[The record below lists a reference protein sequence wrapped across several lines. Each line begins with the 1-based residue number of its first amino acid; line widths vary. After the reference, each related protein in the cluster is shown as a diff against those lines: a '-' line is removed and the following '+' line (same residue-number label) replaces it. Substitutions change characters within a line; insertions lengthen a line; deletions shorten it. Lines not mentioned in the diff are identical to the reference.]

1 MIGTTVGPY
10 RIVELL
16 GGGGMGVVYKA
27 EDTRLGRHVA
37 LKFLP
42 PDAARTGPA
51 AERFTREARA
61 ASSLNHPNICT
72 VHDFG
77 EHEGKRFLVMELLEG
92 QTLKHLIDSGAL
104 DAGRIVTIAEGI
116 ADALETAHR
125 HGIVHRDIKP
135 ANIFVTSRGDAKILD
150 FGLAKVA
157 GDSGSGTAPESAT
170 ITANVEDLTG
180 PGVAMGTIAYM
191 SPEQARGEPLD
202 ARTDLFSFGLVL
214 YEMATGQ
221 QAFQGRT
228 SAVIFDAILHKAP
241 TPPVR
246 LNPQIPAELERI
258 INKALEKDPALRY
271 QTAAEL
277 RADLKR
283 MRRDGSNPSGAPAA
297 SVSVPRQEPAPPARR
312 FVFGVIA
319 RLAIVAVTLAAVAFL
334 LLNVNWRRGPL
345 GERDAI
351 ILTDFA
357 NTTGEPVFDQTLR
370 QALAIHVEQSP
381 YFNVVPQDR
390 VAETLRLMNRSPDEP
405 VTETLGREICQ
416 RRAVR
421 ALVTGAIARLGS
433 AYVITLRSLRCDTG
447 ETLAASQVQASSR
460 EDVLDALSKASSA
473 LRGDLG
479 ESLASVKQ
487 YDVQLQDAT
496 TGSLEAL
503 KAFTEGDMRRR
514 EHELAALPFF
524 TRAVELDPEFALA
537 HARLSTIYSN
547 IQDRPR
553 ALAHARLAYA
563 RKDRVSERERFYI
576 TARYQNET
584 GDIEGLESTLRMW
597 AATFPQMSAPRNNLA
612 LTLNRTGRYEEAV
625 QPALEAVQT
634 DPASPFGYSNLG
646 LAYAATGRFQEAES
660 IAQEGVRRFP
670 RFPDGYLSLAAL
682 AFSRGDR
689 AATEKWLE
697 AGISKSIA
705 PAMYEMRARIA
716 GSTGELR
723 RMDAMARQALIEPA
737 VTESSSAPTQVAA
750 GAAIYHAAFGNVS
763 GAERWLSTIAA
774 ADSDLHREIVG
785 TALAAAGDVKRATAL
800 AARAASDDSGGSRHY
815 EAPVLLAVLAVRR
828 GDGNAALQAL
838 EGVAPPHRKRP
849 EVAFFRGEALALL
862 EQHREALAEYDK
874 VIAVRAAL
882 DPDVVVTRAYLGRA
896 RMLAKLGRGSDA
908 REAYQVFFV
917 RCAQADA
924 GLPVIDA
931 ARAEQKALEAAA
943 AGKG

>member
-42 PDAARTGPA
+42 PDAARTGSA

-92 QTLKHLIDSGAL
+92 QTLKHLIESGAL
-104 DAGRIVTIAEGI
+104 DADRIVTLAGGI
-116 ADALETAHR
+116 ADALETAHS

-157 GDSGSGTAPESAT
+157 GDSGSGAAPESAT
-170 ITANVEDLTG
+170 ITAHVEDLTG

-228 SAVIFDAILHKAP
+228 SAVIFDAILHK
-241 TPPVR
+241 TPASPVR
-246 LNPQIPAELERI
+246 LNPQVPAELERI

-277 RADLKR
+277 RADLER
-283 MRRDGSNPSGAPAA
+283 LRRDGSTPAAAPAA
-297 SVSVPRQEPAPPARR
+297 NRSEPRGEPAPPARR
-312 FVFGVIA
+312 FVFGVVA
-319 RLAIVAVTLAAVAFL
+319 RLAIVAITLAAVAFL
-334 LLNVNWRRGPL
+334 LLNVNWGRAPL

-351 ILTDFA
+351 ILADFA

-390 VAETLRLMNRSPDEP
+390 VAETLRMMNRSPDEP
-405 VTETLGREICQ
+405 VTEALGREICQ
-416 RRAVR
+416 RRAVK
-421 ALVTGAIARLGS
+421 ALVAGAIARLGS

-447 ETLAASQVQASSR
+447 ETLAASQVQAASR
-460 EDVLDALSKASSA
+460 EDVLEALSKASSA
-473 LRGDLG
+473 LRRELG

-503 KAFTEGDMRRR
+503 KAFTEGDERRR

-537 HARLSTIYSN
+537 HARVSTIYSN
-547 IQDRPR
+547 MQDRPR
-553 ALAHARLAYA
+553 ALAHAKLAYA

-576 TARYQNET
+576 TARYQHET
-584 GDIEGLESTLRMW
+584 GDIDGLESTLRMW
-597 AATFPQMSAPRNNLA
+597 SVTFPRMAAPRNNLS
-612 LTLNRTGRYEEAV
+612 LTLARVGRFEESL
-625 QPALEAVQT
+625 QPALEAVQV

-646 LAYAATGRFQEAES
+646 MAYAATGRLKEAES
-660 IAQEGVRRFP
+660 IGQEGVRRFP
-670 RFPDGYLSLAAL
+670 RFPDGYVALAAI
-682 AFSRGDR
+682 AFLRGDR
-689 AATEKWLE
+689 AAAEKWIE
-697 AGISKSIA
+697 AGLSKSIT
-705 PAMYEMRARIA
+705 PVMYEIRARIA
-716 GSTGELR
+716 GTTGELQ
-723 RMDAMARQALIEPA
+723 RMDAMARQASTEPGA
-737 VTESSSAPTQVAA
+737 TENSSAMVQIAA
-750 GAAIYHAAFGNVS
+750 GAATYHAAFGDLA
-763 GAERWLSTIAA
+763 GAQRWLASIPASVRDISTDNVGVAMASVGDARGVSALVAA
-774 ADSDLHREIVG
+774 AASQESRQPR
-785 TALAAAGDVKRATAL
+785 DVQ
-800 AARAASDDSGGSRHY
+800 
-815 EAPVLLAVLAVRR
+815 APVCLAVLALARQ
-828 GDGNAALQAL
+828 DGAAALQSL
-838 EGVAPPHRKRP
+838 ESVAAPYRKRP
-849 EVAFFRGEALALL
+849 DVIYLRAEALSLL
-862 EQHREALAEYDK
+862 RQHREALAEYEK
-874 VIAVRAAL
+874 VIAVRGAV
-882 DPDVVVTRAYLGRA
+882 DPDVSITRAYLGRA
-896 RMLAKLGRGSDA
+896 RTLASLGRTTEA
-908 REAYQVFFV
+908 QEAYRLFFE
-917 RCAQADA
+917 RCAQPDP
-924 GLPVIDA
+924 GLPIIDA
-931 ARAEQKALEAAA
+931 ARAEQQALASAA
-943 AGKG
+943 AGKS

>member
-42 PDAARTGPA
+42 PDAARTGSA

-77 EHEGKRFLVMELLEG
+77 EHDGKRFLVMELLEG
-92 QTLKHLIDSGAL
+92 QTLKHLIESGAL
-104 DAGRIVTIAEGI
+104 DADRIVTIAEGI
-116 ADALETAHR
+116 ADALDTAHR

-157 GDSGSGTAPESAT
+157 ADSGSGTAPESAT
-170 ITANVEDLTG
+170 MTANVEDLTG

-214 YEMATGQ
+214 YEMATGE

-246 LNPQIPAELERI
+246 LNPHVPPELERI
-258 INKALEKDPALRY
+258 INKALEKDPGLRY

-283 MRRDGSNPSGAPAA
+283 LRRDGSNPTAAPA
-297 SVSVPRQEPAPPARR
+297 VGSVPRPEPAPPTRR
-312 FVFGVIA
+312 FVFGVVA
-319 RLAIVAVTLAAVAFL
+319 RLAIVAATLAAVAFL
-334 LLNVNWRRGPL
+334 LLNVNWGRAPL

-390 VAETLRLMNRSPDEP
+390 VAETLRMMNRSPDEP
-405 VTETLGREICQ
+405 VTEMLGREVCQ
-416 RRAVR
+416 RRAVK

-433 AYVITLRSLRCDTG
+433 AYVITLRSVRCDTG
-447 ETLAASQVQASSR
+447 ETLAASQVQAPSR
-460 EDVLDALSKASSA
+460 EGVLEALSEASSA
-473 LRGDLG
+473 LRRDLG

-524 TRAVELDPEFALA
+524 TRAVELDPDFALA

-547 IQDRPR
+547 IEDQPR
-553 ALAHARLAYA
+553 AMAHAKLAYA

-584 GDIEGLESTLRMW
+584 GDIDGLESTLRMW
-597 AATFPQMSAPRNNLA
+597 AVTFPQMAAPRNNLS
-612 LTLNRTGRYEEAV
+612 LTLAKVGRFDEAL
-625 QPALEAVQT
+625 QPALEAVQI
-634 DPASPFGYSNLG
+634 DPASPFGYANLG
-646 LAYAATGRFQEAES
+646 LAYAATGRLQEAES

-670 RFPDGYLSLAAL
+670 RFPDGYLGLAAL
-682 AFSRGDR
+682 AFIRGDR
-689 AATEKWLE
+689 TSSEKWLE
-697 AGISKSIA
+697 AGVSKSIA
-705 PAMYEMRARIA
+705 PAMYELRARIA
-716 GSTGELR
+716 GTTGELR
-723 RMDAMARQALIEPA
+723 RMDAMAQQATAEPGA
-737 VTESSSAPTQVAA
+737 RENSSGVVQVAA
-750 GAAIYHAAFGNVS
+750 GAALYHASFGDVA
-763 GAERWLSTIAA
+763 GAQRWLASIPASARDVRSHNVGVAMAAVGDAKGVNALVAA
-774 ADSDLHREIVG
+774 AAAQESRQPRE
-785 TALAAAGDVKRATAL
+785 LQ
-800 AARAASDDSGGSRHY
+800 
-815 EAPVLLAVLAVRR
+815 APLYLAVLALGRQ
-828 GDGNAALQAL
+828 DGAAALQSL
-838 EGVAPPHRKRP
+838 DGVAPEYRKRP
-849 EVAFFRGEALALL
+849 VVVYVRAEALSLL
-862 EQHREALAEYDK
+862 RQAREALAEYDK
-874 VIAVRAAL
+874 LIAARGAI
-882 DPDVVVTRAYLGRA
+882 DPDVSITRAYLGRA
-896 RMLAKLGRGSDA
+896 RMLASLGRTTEAQDA
-908 REAYQVFFV
+908 YRLFFD
-917 RCAQADA
+917 RCAQPDS
-924 GLPVIDA
+924 GLPIIDA
-931 ARAEQKALEAAA
+931 ARAEQKSLQSAA
-943 AGKG
+943 AGQS